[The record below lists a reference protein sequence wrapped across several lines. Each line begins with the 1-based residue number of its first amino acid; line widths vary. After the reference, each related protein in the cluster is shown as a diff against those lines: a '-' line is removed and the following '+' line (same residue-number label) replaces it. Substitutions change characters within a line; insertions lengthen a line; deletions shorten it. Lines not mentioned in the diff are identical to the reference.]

1 MKTYKGIELFKAV
14 GNYELKNGTKLKCV
28 HSGLYRQGIE
38 VAEDKQILIWSDD
51 KKPISYTHFDDR
63 DFEFKIIEEEPVS
76 LKPFKDYLKDTSDLP
91 QIDKDNRIIEYIH
104 QLSLKVN
111 YLLEEESDT

>member
-14 GNYELKNGTKLKCV
+14 ANYELKHGTKLKCT
-28 HSGLYRQGIE
+28 HYPTYGQGIE
-38 VAEDKQILIWSDD
+38 VAENKSILIWSDTKEPVDYLHFND
-51 KKPISYTHFDDR
+51 K
-63 DFEFKIIEEEPVS
+63 DFEFKIIEEEPIS
-76 LKPFKDYLKDTSDLP
+76 LKPFKDYLDATSDLP

-111 YLLEEESDT
+111 YLLEKESDK